1 MFFLLVGI
9 VIVAAA
15 TDAWQLCRNYEA
27 ALLQINHATRCQRCG
42 HFVTFNYS
50 RETVRENE
58 RGRQRA
64 ASSECARLSE
74 CPLSVCFC
82 LCGRGKQVGA
92 SRRVWQTKLANCQS
106 VCQFINGQLIARNN
120 RTTRASQQ
128 NPLCAPVLLFLFS
141 C

>member
-1 MFFLLVGI
+1 MFFALAAI

-50 RETVRENE
+50 RECERKSERE
-58 RGRQRA
+58 RWKV

-74 CPLSVCFC
+74 CTLSVCFC
-82 LCGRGKQVGA
+82 LCGRGKQVGGT
-92 SRRVWQTKLANCQS
+92 RRVWQTKLANCQS

-128 NPLCAPVLLFLFS
+128 NLLCSPVLLLLFS